1 MYFSRIIVG
10 LMIVGLSLFS
20 IPINA
25 NPDLDNLP
33 IAIFSID
40 PVFSELSQS
49 KARKLYRGKTKRLDG
64 KRVELADW
72 PEHTTERVSFYHALL
87 GKNPAQM
94 NAHWAS
100 LSFSGKARPPKE
112 IANADIESLLAW
124 MSEKPHRI
132 GYAPLNQLPDNA
144 TILYVVSREK

>member
-1 MYFSRIIVG
+1 MYFSQIIVG
-10 LMIVGLSLFS
+10 ILIVGLSLLS
-20 IPINA
+20 LPTHA
-25 NPDLDNLP
+25 NQDVDSLP

-49 KARKLYRGKTKRLDG
+49 KARKLYRGKTKLLDG
-64 KRVELADW
+64 KRIELADW
-72 PEHTTERVSFYHALL
+72 PENSAERSVFYQVLL
-87 GKNPAQM
+87 GKNAAQM

-112 IANADIESLLAW
+112 IANANIEELLAW

-132 GYAPLNQLPDNA
+132 GYAPLNQLPDNS
-144 TILYVVSREK
+144 TILYVVRREK

>member
-1 MYFSRIIVG
+1 MYFIRIIVG
-10 LMIVGLSLFS
+10 LMVIALSLLS
-20 IPINA
+20 QPTSA
-25 NPDLDNLP
+25 NQHITDQG
-33 IAIFSID
+33 IAIFSMD
-40 PVFSELSQS
+40 FAFEELSQS
-49 KARKLYRGKTKRLDG
+49 KARKLYRGKTQLLEG
-64 KRVELADW
+64 KRIELSDW
-72 PEHTTERVSFYHALL
+72 PEGSSERVEFYRALL

-112 IANADIESLLAW
+112 ITNANIEELLAW

>member
-1 MYFSRIIVG
+1 MVG
-10 LMIVGLSLFS
+10 VMIVGLSLLS

-25 NPDLDNLP
+25 NQDVDNLP

-40 PVFSELSQS
+40 PAFSELSQS

-72 PEHTTERVSFYHALL
+72 PERSVERVEFYHALL
-87 GKNPAQM
+87 GKNAAQM

-124 MSEKPHRI
+124 MSEKPYRI
-132 GYAPLNQLPDNA
+132 GYAPLSQLPDNA
-144 TILYVVSREK
+144 IILYVVSREK

>member
-1 MYFSRIIVG
+1 VYFSRIIVG
-10 LMIVGLSLFS
+10 VLIVGLSLFS

-25 NPDLDNLP
+25 NQNPDSLP

-40 PVFSELSQS
+40 PVFSALSQS

-72 PEHTTERVSFYHALL
+72 PEHSAERVSFYHALL
-87 GKNPAQM
+87 SKNPAQM

-112 IANADIESLLAW
+112 IANADIETLLAW
-124 MSEKPHRI
+124 MSEKSHRI

-144 TILYVVSREK
+144 NILYVVSREK

>member
-1 MYFSRIIVG
+1 VYFSRIMVG
-10 LMIVGLSLFS
+10 VMIVGLSLLS

-25 NPDLDNLP
+25 NQDVDNLP

-40 PVFSELSQS
+40 PAFSELSQS

-72 PEHTTERVSFYHALL
+72 PERSVERVEFYHALL
-87 GKNPAQM
+87 GKNAAQM

-124 MSEKPHRI
+124 MSEKPYRI
-132 GYAPLNQLPDNA
+132 GYAPLSQLPDNA
-144 TILYVVSREK
+144 IILYVVSREK